1 MLTTTT
7 LRTRWT
13 AFTGSFVA
21 LSLGVA
27 LIAVMGLALAA
38 TLDAH
43 ARSPERFAA
52 APLVVRGTDTLRV
65 RTPNGTETQRLAH
78 PRPLP
83 AKLVAQ
89 LRTLGRVVEDRT
101 FAVRADTGSAPD
113 DLLAHPWSTAAFA
126 PYTITEGRPPRTA
139 DEVVVTGDWAKPGDR
154 VSTTYGTV
162 RIVGTVRPRGPRRT
176 SRTPCSSRTRG
187 PPNSCRTA
195 PSWWWTPTT

>member
-1 MLTTTT
+1 MLMTTTT

-38 TLDAH
+38 TLDAP
-43 ARSPERFAA
+43 ARGPERFAA
-52 APLVVRGTDTLRV
+52 APLVVRVADTLRV
-65 RTPNGTETQRLAH
+65 RTPNGPKTQRLAH

-101 FAVRADTGSAPD
+101 FAVRADTSSAPD

-126 PYTITEGRPPRTA
+126 PYTITEG
-139 DEVVVTGDWAKPGDR
+139 
-154 VSTTYGTV
+154 
-162 RIVGTVRPRGPRRT
+162 GPRE
-176 SRTPCSSRTRG
+176 
-187 PPNSCRTA
+187 PPARWS
-195 PSWWWTPTT
+195 